1 MSLIVSVHT
10 RGHNLKLYKEQCNV
24 NCRLNAFVRR
34 NINVWNRL
42 PAHVV
47 NSGSIAVFKQRLACV
62 NFS

>member
-1 MSLIVSVHT
+1 MLT
-10 RGHNLKLYKEQCNV
+10 A
-24 NCRLNAFVRR
+24 AFVRR